1 MYKIKCHIDENI
13 FNPSNYTILVIEDS
27 KSMNKI
33 LTTTMI
39 KCGYKCFNAFTL
51 QDGKNILIKE
61 KIDYIIL
68 DIHLPDGNGYELI
81 KQYEHAPQK
90 IFVLTT
96 EADKQ
101 VRDISF
107 QRGVIDFMVKD
118 RNFLHNISQ
127 ISQTIQQLEDNK
139 NKTILIIDDSI
150 IIQEQL
156 KDIFQNRNYN
166 IQVAS
171 NATQAMEVI
180 QTNNIDLIILDV
192 NLGKENGI
200 EFLQKNKTEVVIKKD
215 IPVMILSGIIDTSL
229 IRDAIKA
236 GAIDIL
242 SKPFILEEIIL
253 KVDMWIDYKR
263 QKDEISK
270 SSQILNEYKDTVD
283 EGCIVSKTNV
293 NGIIT
298 YVNDKFCELS
308 GFSQKELIGKN
319 HNIVRHPD
327 TPKEVF
333 KELWETIKKEKKTWH
348 GKVKNLKKDGGYYW
362 VDAYIKPILNKQGEI
377 TEFIGL
383 RVDITDQED
392 VKEYFKHKLDGS
404 QKDLE
409 KSIKL
414 AKEYEK
420 AINESNILS
429 RSDINGKIT
438 YVNDKFIQE
447 TGYSK
452 EDVLGKSHNILSHP
466 DTPKE
471 IYKELWHTIKNGNVF
486 NNIIKNKR
494 KDGSAYWVDTT
505 VVPIFD
511 DHNNIIEY
519 MAIRHDITDLFTLHK
534 EIEETQK
541 EIVYKMGEI
550 GETRSKETGNHVK
563 RVAYYS
569 KLLAQLYGLSEEDV
583 NNLFTASPM
592 HDIGKVGIPDE
603 ILKKPGKLTNSEFN
617 LMKTH
622 SIIGEKILQNSNRAI
637 LQAAQI
643 VAYQHHEKWDGSGY
657 PQGLKGEDIHIYGR
671 ITAIADVFD
680 ALGSD
685 RCYKKAWEDERIF
698 QLFEDEKGKHFDPIL
713 VDLFL
718 DNKEQFMKIRDRYQ
732 DDEIYYTE

>member
-1 MYKIKCHIDENI
+1 MVKYK
-13 FNPSNYTILVIEDS
+13 FNPSNFNVLVIEDS
-27 KSMNKI
+27 KSVNKI
-33 LTTTMI
+33 ITTTFL
-39 KCGYKCFNAFTL
+39 KLGFKCFNAFNL
-51 QDGKNILIKE
+51 ADGKHILDTH
-61 KIDYIIL
+61 KIDYLIL
-68 DIHLPDGNGYELI
+68 DIHLPDGSGYEII
-81 KQYEHAPQK
+81 KQYENSSIK

-96 EADKQ
+96 ETDKQ

-118 RNFLHNISQ
+118 RNFIHNITQ

-139 NKTILIIDDSI
+139 NKTILVVDDSF

-171 NATQAMEVI
+171 NTIEAINIIETFS
-180 QTNNIDLIILDV
+180 IDLIILDV

-200 EFLQKNKTEVVIKKD
+200 DFLQKHKTEIIIKKD
-215 IPVMILSGIIDTSL
+215 IPVMVLSGIIDTSS

-263 QKDEISK
+263 QKDEA
-270 SSQILNEYKDTVD
+270 SSSLQILSEYKDTVD
-283 EGCIVSKTNV
+283 ESYIVSKTNPK
-293 NGIIT
+293 GIIT

-308 GFSQKELIGKN
+308 GFSKEELIGKS

-327 TPKEVF
+327 MPKEVF
-333 KELWETIKKEKKTWH
+333 KQLWNTINVEKKTWH
-348 GKVKNLKKDGGYYW
+348 GKVKNLKKNGGYYW
-362 VDAYIKPILNKQGEI
+362 VDATIKPILDIKGNV

-392 VKEYFKHKLDGS
+392 IKEYFKHKLDGS

-429 RSDINGKIT
+429 RSDINGTIT
-438 YVNDKFIQE
+438 YVNDKFVEE
-447 TGYSK
+447 TGYTK
-452 EDVLGKSHNILSHP
+452 EEVLGKSHNIIRHP

-471 IYKELWHTIKNGNVF
+471 FFRNLWQTIKSGKIF
-486 NNIIKNKR
+486 SDIIKNKR

-505 VVPIFD
+505 IVPIFD
-511 DHNNIIEY
+511 DDNNILEY
-519 MAIRHDITDLFTLHK
+519 MAIRHDVTDLFNLHK

-569 KLLAQLYGLSEEDV
+569 KLLAQLYGLSEEEV

-603 ILKKPGKLTNSEFN
+603 ILKKPGKLTDSEFKI
-617 LMKTH
+617 MKTH
-622 SIIGEKILQNSNRAI
+622 SIIGKRILQNSNRPI
-637 LQAAQI
+637 LQAAKI
-643 VAYQHHEKWDGSGY
+643 VAYQHHEKWDGTGY
-657 PQGLKGEDIHIYGR
+657 PQGLSGENIHIFGR
-671 ITAIADVFD
+671 ITAVADVFD

-698 QLFEDEKGKHFDPIL
+698 QLFKDEKGKHFDPTL

-718 DNKEQFMKIRDRYQ
+718 ENKEEFIKIRDTYQ
-732 DDEIYYTE
+732 D